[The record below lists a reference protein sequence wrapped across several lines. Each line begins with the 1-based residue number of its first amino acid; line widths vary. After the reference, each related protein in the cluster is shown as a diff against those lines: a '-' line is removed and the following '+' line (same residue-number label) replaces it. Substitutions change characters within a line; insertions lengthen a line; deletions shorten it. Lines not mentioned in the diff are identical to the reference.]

1 MSATTAAAHT
11 KPPHATT
18 RKSAWRDM
26 PGMLKEAFTDWKD
39 DKAPRLG
46 AALSYYTIFSL
57 APLLLI
63 AVAIAGLAFGQE
75 AAQGRIVDEIGGV
88 LGKDGA
94 EMIQTMVANA
104 RKPREGILA
113 AVMGVIALLFGAS
126 GAFNELRQAMNTV
139 WEVPER
145 KGGGIRALIR
155 DRLLSFAMV
164 VFIGFLLLVSLV
176 VSAGLS
182 AMGEVM
188 GGFMTEKLHLLL
200 IANHLLALGVITV
213 LFAMIFK
220 FLPDA
225 QPVVA
230 WKDVWIGA
238 FLTAIFFTIGKM
250 AIGLYLG
257 RGTVGSAYG
266 AAGSLIVVLVWV
278 YYAAQILFFG
288 AELTQVY
295 ATRHGSR
302 TTAVAVPNET
312 EAGTPSA
319 GVKPL
324 FERSPARSAFIA
336 AGLLLLG
343 RKKTGK

>member
-1 MSATTAAAHT
+1 MSN
-11 KPPHATT
+11 
-18 RKSAWRDM
+18 WRDL

-39 DKAPRLG
+39 DQAPRLG

-63 AVAIAGLAFGQE
+63 AVAIAGLVFGRE
-75 AAQGRIVDEIGGV
+75 AAQGRIVDEIGGL
-88 LGKDGA
+88 LGTTGGKA
-94 EMIQTMVANA
+94 IEEMVASA
-104 RKPREGILA
+104 RQPSEGALA
-113 AVMGVIALLFGAS
+113 TLAGLVALLFGAS

-145 KGGGIRALIR
+145 EGAGLKGLIR
-155 DRLLSFAMV
+155 GRLLSFAMV
-164 VFIGFLLLVSLV
+164 VFIGFLLLVSLLA
-176 VSAGLS
+176 SAALA
-182 AMGEVM
+182 AMGEMM
-188 GGFMTEKLHLLL
+188 GGSMTGQLHLLQL
-200 IANHLLALGVITV
+200 VNAVVSLGVVTV

-225 QPVVA
+225 QPAVA

-238 FLTAIFFTIGKM
+238 FTTAVLFTVGKV

-266 AAGSLIVVLVWV
+266 AAGSLLVILVWV

-295 ATRHGSR
+295 ASRHGSR
-302 TTAVAVPNET
+302 KAAPEAA
-312 EAGTPSA
+312 EAGARATARPRRAGRPSRGPEITWRPEPVA
-319 GVKPL
+319 
-324 FERSPARSAFIA
+324 ARSVGLGAMIA
-336 AGLLLLG
+336 AAMLLLG
-343 RKKTGK
+343 RVRKG

>member
-1 MSATTAAAHT
+1 MTTPEAVTNKAASG
-11 KPPHATT
+11 
-18 RKSAWRDM
+18 RSAWRDL

-88 LGKDGA
+88 LGKDGG
-94 EMIQTMVANA
+94 EMIQTMVVNA
-104 RKPREGILA
+104 RKPAEGILA
-113 AVMGVIALLFGAS
+113 TIMGVVVLLFGAS

-139 WEVPER
+139 WEVPQR
-145 KGGGIRALIR
+145 KGGGIKALVR

-188 GGFMTEKLHLLL
+188 GGFVTEKLHLLR
-200 IANHLLALGVITV
+200 IANTVVSLGVITV

-225 QPVVA
+225 DPIVA

-238 FLTAIFFTIGKM
+238 FMTAIFFTIGKI

-295 ATRHGSR
+295 ASRHGSR
-302 TTAVAVPNET
+302 ATAAAET
-312 EAGTPSA
+312 AARQPFDPAT
-319 GVKPL
+319 VKPA
-324 FERSPARSAFIA
+324 FERSAGQAAIIA
-336 AGLLLLG
+336 AGLLVLS